1 MLVNTIHTWG
11 EELKNE
17 AKTIGVK
24 EGRALGVE
32 EASMI
37 YTEKMLK
44 KNQTWDFITDIT
56 GVTQERYNQ
65 WNKSREA
72 VMSDA

>member
-11 EELKNE
+11 
-17 AKTIGVK
+17 K
-24 EGRALGVE
+24 EIKETGVE

-37 YTEKMLK
+37 HTEKMLE
-44 KNQTWDFITDIT
+44 KNLNWDFITDIT

-65 WNKSREA
+65 WKKSREA
-72 VMSDA
+72 VMSDV